1 MTPLKTPLPTA
12 ARGGTGVRYASQES
26 VDLLSTKVDKM
37 MSKLEDV
44 LNMLSSLTPSI
55 TPPSISHV
63 ANPLASTTRHV
74 YEACMKAIDEKA
86 EYAEKEKRAVI
97 IGSAEESTPTETL
110 KKDEK
115 LVADLIKYT
124 ESDVVQ
130 KAFTDGKISHHRHP
144 SDRAGKR
151 RPIKISF
158 QSKELRDTFLNGIR
172 LKKGHPPPLISP
184 SSYVRKDL
192 TPHQLML
199 EREAK
204 SEALTKN
211 LSAGKIIFGVRDYT
225 VISYRTHRPLPHD
238 YGKTHEARTQTR
250 AADQSSTG
258 SLSSTP
264 LSSVS
269 DAHSAAPSSSTRA
282 PPSVSH
288 VTTRTKRDDPPK

>member
-130 KAFTDGKISHHRHP
+130 KAFTDGKSATIVIHLIVLGR
-144 SDRAGKR
+144 D
-151 RPIKISF
+151 ISF

-184 SSYVRKDL
+184 SSYVRIDL

-211 LSAGKIIFGVRDYT
+211 LSAGKILFGVRDYT
-225 VISYRTHRPLPHD
+225 VISYRTPRPLPHD

-264 LSSVS
+264 LSSVY

>member
-1 MTPLKTPLPTA
+1 MTPLKIPLPAA

-37 MSKLEDV
+37 MSKGRAPYALV
-44 LNMLSSLTPSI
+44 AYSIHHPSLYI
-55 TPPSISHV
+55 
-63 ANPLASTTRHV
+63 PLASTTRHV

-97 IGSAEESTPTETL
+97 IAEESTPTETL

-151 RPIKISF
+151 RPIKIAF

-204 SEALTKN
+204 NEALTKN

-225 VISYRTHRPLPHD
+225 VISYRTPRPLPQD

-250 AADQSSTG
+250 AADQSSAG

-288 VTTRTKRDDPPK
+288 VTTRTKRDHPPK

>member
-12 ARGGTGVRYASQES
+12 ARGGTGVRYASQKS

-55 TPPSISHV
+55 TPPSTV
-63 ANPLASTTRHV
+63 Q
-74 YEACMKAIDEKA
+74 AIDEKA

-225 VISYRTHRPLPHD
+225 VISYRTPRPLPHD